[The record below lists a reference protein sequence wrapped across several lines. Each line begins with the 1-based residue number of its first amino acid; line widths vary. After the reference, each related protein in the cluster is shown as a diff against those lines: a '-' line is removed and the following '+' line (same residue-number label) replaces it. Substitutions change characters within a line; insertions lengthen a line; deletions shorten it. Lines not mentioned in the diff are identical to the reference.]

1 MAREPRSWAEMPPI
15 LRSQPRSPEAQAA
28 SGPAGL
34 RRPPLPLPPLFSPV
48 STPSLQ
54 TQPQRL
60 PNQPCHTAS
69 YAVKTLRISE
79 FKTYS
84 RHLVLDPLLSLWGA
98 ILSSAVSLSFAV
110 SLWGNGAST
119 LSVCPTPR
127 VTTAHEQHTS
137 RLPKRKKEVTFPLW
151 VQQGL

>member
-69 YAVKTLRISE
+69 YAVTTLWISE

-98 ILSSAVSLSFAV
+98 TLSSAVSLSFAV
-110 SLWGNGAST
+110 SSWGNCAST

-151 VQQGL
+151 GQQGL